1 MYRKFDVSSSLS
13 RPPSATKKIKWEKN
27 NSGSLEQ
34 VYRQSIYSPRDRYN
48 VTKKSP
54 RYSSIETRLP
64 GDLTPSNRLS
74 FNRNS
79 LSIPSQHLPPTHK
92 KQNSDL
98 SVTVLPK
105 LKSSKNEG
113 TEATPRIRKISKSL
127 VPVIDER
134 RFIGN
139 ELTKEAEHAIVPNQ
153 PKNKKDIAIIT
164 ASLSK
169 HFIFT
174 SLSDSQRHKLID
186 NMQYYSLNPAEIVLE
201 QGKCGSTFFIVSKG
215 SLDVFV
221 NGERKKTLSVGD
233 NFGELALIHDNLR
246 SATVITFENTG
257 LWGLD
262 RDTFKNALKAISQES
277 YEENMQFLNLVDF
290 FQYLNDAQKEALVN
304 SLTIYK
310 FSKGDMIVRE
320 GDIGDLF
327 YIIKEGKV
335 ICSRNGIRLKRLGKG
350 DFFGEQGLLYNC
362 KRTATAVADTK
373 VRCLVIGREKLKKVL
388 GNNLQ
393 NIIFRN
399 SIQVMINNSGVLKL
413 LTKEQIEKLF
423 QNLEIKNFYEKEVI
437 IPARSHKGTSVW
449 FLIKGRLR
457 KRSGDKIYEELS
469 CIGDKYIID
478 SESQDL
484 YKEDVIAEGP
494 GVIAVLSKE
503 NFQKCIG
510 GDFSQTAEHNE
521 LVSVLKQIHL
531 LKSLTPD
538 KLFKLVQLMKIQKYA
553 DNDMIIEE
561 ENPGK
566 IFYIIK
572 RGTVD
577 IMKNGVHIRTIEKY
591 SYFGERA
598 LFDEHRSATVKANGE
613 VECWQLSKNDF
624 LKVLNETIR
633 TQLMKRMELLD
644 DKIELDDLVVV
655 KLLAKGLYSTVFLA
669 IKKSNLHLYVLK
681 TIHRSKVRKH
691 ELYYRLIEERNILL
705 SLDNI
710 FITKLI
716 KTFKD
721 HRRVYYLKEVV
732 IGEDLFD
739 VLRKLNGV
747 PEYFSKF
754 YIACMILILET
765 LHEKRIILR
774 SLKPENI
781 KIDGD
786 GYPKLMDLSSAKIL
800 IGRTYTMIGTPQYMA
815 PEIIKGNGYNHLAD
829 YWSLGVILYEF
840 VCGTVPYGEGDTD
853 PMIIYR
859 KILCHKLSYPKW
871 VEKKFPAKQL
881 VEQLLDKHPNFR
893 TGGGIDNLKRNSW
906 FGDFNWVR
914 YIQDSLA
921 IKELEPPYKP
931 QILIPQK
938 EINTALNKPINML
951 EAISVISIQRDEDVE
966 LDFIDIHPTEPNDWD
981 YEF

>member
-1 MYRKFDVSSSLS
+1 MQKINPDKYSILPKSKPPISNRRTMYRKFDISSSLS
-13 RPPSATKKIKWEKN
+13 RPPSVTNKSKWEKN
-27 NSGSLEQ
+27 TSGSLEQ
-34 VYRQSIYSPRDRYN
+34 VYRQSFYSPKDRN
-48 VTKKSP
+48 PLPKRSP
-54 RYSSIETRLP
+54 RYKSNETRLP
-64 GDLTPSNRLS
+64 DDLTPSNRQS
-74 FNRNS
+74 FYRNS
-79 LSIPSQHLPPTHK
+79 VTIPPQHIPPTHQK
-92 KQNSDL
+92 SSSDL
-98 SVTVLPK
+98 PVTILPK
-105 LKSSKNEG
+105 LRSSKNE
-113 TEATPRIRKISKSL
+113 TIEATPRARRISKSL

-139 ELTKEAEHAIVPNQ
+139 EIAKEADHAIVPNQ

-174 SLSDSQRHKLID
+174 SLSDAQRHKLID
-186 NMQYYSLNPAEIVLE
+186 DMQYYSLNAAEIVLE
-201 QGKCGSTFFIVSKG
+201 QGKYGSTFFIVSKG

-221 NGERKKTLSVGD
+221 NGERKKRLGVGD
-233 NFGELALIHDNLR
+233 SFGELALIHDSLR
-246 SATVITFENTG
+246 SATVITFEKTG

-262 RDTFKNALKAISQES
+262 RDTFKNALKTISQES
-277 YEENMQFLNLVDF
+277 YEENMQFLSLVNF

-304 SLTIYK
+304 SLNIYK
-310 FSKGDMIVRE
+310 FGKGDIIVRE

-362 KRTATAVADTK
+362 KRTATAVADNK

-393 NIIFRN
+393 QIIFRN
-399 SIQVMINNSGVLKL
+399 SIQIMIDNSGVFKL

-423 QNLEIKNFYEKEVI
+423 QNLEIKHFNEKEVI
-437 IPARSHKGTSVW
+437 IPAKSHKGSNVW
-449 FLIKGRLR
+449 FLIKGRLK

-478 SESQDL
+478 LESQDL
-484 YKEDVIAEGP
+484 YTEDVIAEGP

-503 NFQKCIG
+503 NFQNCIG
-510 GDFSQTAEHNE
+510 GDFSQTAEQNE
-521 LVSVLKQIHL
+521 LVSVLKQVHL

-538 KLFKLVQLMKIQKYA
+538 KLFKLVQLMKTQKYS
-553 DNDMIIEE
+553 DREVIIEE
-561 ENPGK
+561 EIPGK

-572 RGTVD
+572 RGSVD
-577 IMKNGVHIRTIEKY
+577 IMKNGAHLRTIEKY

-613 VECWQLSKNDF
+613 VECWLLSKNDF

-633 TQLMKRMELLD
+633 TQLMNRMELLD
-644 DKIELDDLVVV
+644 DKIELEDLVLV

-681 TIHRSKVRKH
+681 TIHRSKIRKN

-721 HRRVYYLKEVV
+721 HRRIYYLKEVV

-739 VLRKLNGV
+739 VLRKLNGI

-754 YIACMILILET
+754 YIACMVLILET

-781 KIDGD
+781 KIDAD
-786 GYPKLMDLSSAKIL
+786 GYPKLMDLSSAKIV

-853 PMIIYR
+853 PMIIYK

-871 VEKKFPAKQL
+871 VEKNFPAKQL

-893 TGGGIDNLKRNSW
+893 TGGGIENLKRNPW

-914 YIQDSLA
+914 YIQDSLV
-921 IKELEPPYKP
+921 IKELEAPYKP
-931 QILIPQK
+931 QINIPQN
-938 EINTALNKPINML
+938 EINAALNKSTNML
-951 EAISVISIQRDEDVE
+951 EVISVFSI
-966 LDFIDIHPTEPNDWD
+966 
-981 YEF
+981 